1 MVKIAKIPESKDV
14 KLSNPTIKILRNSV
28 DKRLY
33 AFFERIFK
41 ISALFLF
48 YNSRVTAEA
57 DGRQRPMSVTSICS
71 NCSFQSTTSMS
82 SIRSNSRRS
91 IRSPN
96 IPLMKETMDI
106 VENRLGDDFQT
117 PEVSE
122 VGTNIIY
129 R

>member
-1 MVKIAKIPESKDV
+1 M
-14 KLSNPTIKILRNSV
+14 
-28 DKRLY
+28 
-33 AFFERIFK
+33 
-41 ISALFLF
+41 
-48 YNSRVTAEA
+48 
-57 DGRQRPMSVTSICS
+57 
-71 NCSFQSTTSMS
+71 
-82 SIRSNSRRS
+82 RSNSRRGS
-91 IRSPN
+91 TRSPN